1 MTVKS
6 YFARQRT
13 ELGVS
18 QLQKLE
24 KATSRDLKFKKDKG
38 RQTPNRSYRVPL
50 KDALVTKHQL
60 VVWQTTL
67 SSTNRGVQNCSSS
80 RRTSA
85 AGDVTKGPVNLFALL
100 LLAMKLF
107 ALLLLAMNII
117 ASNASPNNTRYPQD
131 ALQCYTSS
139 ALSSQKDGAI
149 ICPQDRQA
157 FCIKEV
163 INSSRRE
170 CGSVEGI
177 YYGRDVW
184 DRKVS
189 AVRYDW
195 TEPCRI
201 YFHSHIPS
209 PSSHNASTENVQQHA
224 HQ

>member
-1 MTVKS
+1 M
-6 YFARQRT
+6 
-13 ELGVS
+13 
-18 QLQKLE
+18 
-24 KATSRDLKFKKDKG
+24 
-38 RQTPNRSYRVPL
+38 N
-50 KDALVTKHQL
+50 
-60 VVWQTTL
+60 
-67 SSTNRGVQNCSSS
+67 
-80 RRTSA
+80 
-85 AGDVTKGPVNLFALL
+85 
-100 LLAMKLF
+100 LF

-195 TEPCRI
+195 TEPWLDIIFIHTSRLQARTMRLQKMFSNMPI
-201 YFHSHIPS
+201 SRRRSEKDIWRRRWIGFQSNIILLWEKS
-209 PSSHNASTENVQQHA
+209 VQCGREE
-224 HQ
+224 